1 LLRRVLQERGRGVG
15 GQVQRSEVVA
25 SGGKRACT
33 EILSV
38 VHKAG
43 PQGEPVSIVEV
54 RLHTGRLH
62 QIRPT
67 WHPKATP
74 SSEIRPTAG
83 ARRTGAPGPSCTP
96 LASRSRPSTLR
107 RMHPSSTFP
116 FQRILRAHCL
126 RSVISRR
133 ESKMSSNNSNNN
145 SKHLFLFFLV
155 CWLCCC

>member
-62 QIRPT
+62 QIRAHLASEG
-67 WHPKATP
+67 HPLVGDPSYGGSTP
-74 SSEIRPTAG
+74 HWCPRTFLHAARLALPALDASEDASVVDVPLPEDLAG
-83 ARRTGAPGPSCTP
+83 ALSALSDLPE
-96 LASRSRPSTLR
+96 
-107 RMHPSSTFP
+107 
-116 FQRILRAHCL
+116 
-126 RSVISRR
+126 R
-133 ESKMSSNNSNNN
+133 EQNEQQQQQQQQ
-145 SKHLFLFFLV
+145 
-155 CWLCCC
+155 